1 MTPFDEASVF
11 VKVDKLRDRM
21 SRMGNHTNP
30 EEWQQTRLLI
40 RALTESVAKL
50 KPAGA
55 SSRRVHLTAPDAL
68 SASRAPGRRPSRPS
82 SRTAPSRPPTRRTS
96 ASTTSSSTAG
106 RT

>member
-68 SASRAPGRRPSRPS
+68 SADWDELVDVLMKNGVKAEK
-82 SRTAPSRPPTRRTS
+82 
-96 ASTTSSSTAG
+96 
-106 RT
+106 

>member
-21 SRMGNHTNP
+21 SRMGKHTNP

-55 SSRRVHLTAPDAL
+55 SSRRVGLDAPDAL
-68 SASRAPGRRPSRPS
+68 SADWDELVDVLMKKGVKAEK
-82 SRTAPSRPPTRRTS
+82 
-96 ASTTSSSTAG
+96 
-106 RT
+106 

>member
-21 SRMGNHTNP
+21 ARMGKHTNP
-30 EEWQQTRLLI
+30 DEWQQTRLLI

-55 SSRRVHLTAPDAL
+55 SSRRVHLEAPDAL
-68 SASRAPGRRPSRPS
+68 SADWDELVDVLMKKGVKAEK
-82 SRTAPSRPPTRRTS
+82 
-96 ASTTSSSTAG
+96 
-106 RT
+106 

>member
-68 SASRAPGRRPSRPS
+68 SADWDELVDVLMKKGVKAEK
-82 SRTAPSRPPTRRTS
+82 
-96 ASTTSSSTAG
+96 
-106 RT
+106 

>member
-21 SRMGNHTNP
+21 SRMGKHTNP

-55 SSRRVHLTAPDAL
+55 AQRRVHLDAPDAL
-68 SASRAPGRRPSRPS
+68 SADWDELVDVLMKKGVKAEK
-82 SRTAPSRPPTRRTS
+82 
-96 ASTTSSSTAG
+96 
-106 RT
+106 